1 MSDRYVLDAS
11 AILCLLQAETGSDVV
26 QAALPASHVS
36 AVNLAEVVAKMVDLG
51 MSDTLIG
58 QVLEPLHLR
67 VAAFDAEQARASGAL
82 RRKTRDL
89 GLSLGDRACLTL
101 AEQLGA
107 AALTTDRAWT
117 SITEP
122 TVRLAR

>member
-26 QAALPASHVS
+26 RAALPASHVS

-89 GLSLGDRACLTL
+89 GLSLGDRACLAL

>member
-89 GLSLGDRACLTL
+89 GLSLGDRACLAL